1 VVFLSFCFAVVVG
14 KRWRVVSCRVVS
26 KRVVCEKESRKWC
39 EVLLARVSASA
50 MADSVRRE
58 VEWCNDC
65 WWSQSGKVKCCRSS
79 EVKGLGQLARVCTIF
94 TRILAR

>member
-1 VVFLSFCFAVVVG
+1 VVFFSFFFAVVVS
-14 KRWRVVSCRVVS
+14 KRWRVVS
-26 KRVVCEKESRKWC
+26 KRVVREKESRKWC

-50 MADSVRRE
+50 MAHSVRRE

-65 WWSQSGKVKCCRSS
+65 WWSQSGKLECCRSS
-79 EVKGLGQLARVCTIF
+79 EVKGVGQLARVCTIF